1 VHDGETAVGSIVEPG
16 QVQHPV
22 KGVQEQFTFHRHAL
36 GACPAPRLRDA
47 DDDLAARGSSA
58 GVSFERE
65 GEDVG
70 RPGDVH
76 EPLVEFRHPPV
87 PNERERE
94 VAQGGTQDRVRGPKS
109 PAEERN
115 VAGPRGCGHGQVEP
129 RFCHPVRGE

>member
-22 KGVQEQFTFHRHAL
+22 KGVQEQLTFQRHAL
-36 GACPAPRLRDA
+36 GACPPLRLGDA

-76 EPLVEFRHPPV
+76 EPPVQFRHPPV
-87 PNERERE
+87 TNQR
-94 VAQGGTQDRVRGPKS
+94 Q
-109 PAEERN
+109 
-115 VAGPRGCGHGQVEP
+115 
-129 RFCHPVRGE
+129 